1 MADKLFREKSLKK
14 IASPEELDRYIRI
27 SRPSIWLI
35 LSAIIV
41 LLVGICIWGIF
52 GSLKTTTEVKGLV
65 ESGEMISVIS
75 SQEGS
80 QVQPGMAVYLDDE
93 KVGEVVD
100 VSYNAEGELVA
111 KLSLSNLA
119 DGSYTLTIMIENIH
133 PLYFIL
139 N

>member
-52 GSLKTTTEVKGLV
+52 GSLKTTTEVTGLV